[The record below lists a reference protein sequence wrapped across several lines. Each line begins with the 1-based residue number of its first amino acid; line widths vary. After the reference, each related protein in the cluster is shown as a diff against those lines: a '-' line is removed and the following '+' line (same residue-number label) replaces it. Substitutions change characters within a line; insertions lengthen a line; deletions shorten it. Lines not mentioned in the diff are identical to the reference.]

1 MAEVLNALGGKVQET
16 KDGLIIEGVSS
27 LTGGRVRAWN
37 DHRIAMALALAS
49 QRCTGKLTI
58 EGAECVRKSYP
69 SFWQDFAHMGGIA
82 VEET

>member
-1 MAEVLNALGGKVQET
+1 
-16 KDGLIIEGVSS
+16 
-27 LTGGRVRAWN
+27 
-37 DHRIAMALALAS
+37 AMALAMAS